1 MRTRNAL
8 SFGAALLVI
17 AGCNSGGGS
26 DRGGS
31 TAAPINSSTPGGVTS
46 GTTPG
51 GGIPGVNP
59 NQLTDTLVSSF
70 GQDELIHVDAATGQA
85 GNRWA
90 VGNGP
95 IDVANWANDVYVAN
109 TLSQDITVVDRL
121 ANNVVTSIDV
131 KPAQGN
137 TSITGLSFIDNLL
150 VPALGPVSRPL
161 GVAVTPLG
169 TKAFV
174 ANTIGLTSIN
184 TTTNQVGK
192 HMIGIGQINLAG
204 LISSPSTALNQFM
217 ASPFPGL
224 GVAKVACTNDVAVAT
239 CLITGKL
246 MRVDART
253 DTVID
258 YIDVGRAPVGVAIA
272 RNKAYVACALA
283 QETYI
288 VDLVTG
294 QVRGTIRGGMLPVDV
309 STNKAEDK
317 VYIAN
322 AFSGDISVVDTAA
335 DVIVDTLPAGLSITS
350 ILGQLGITLPA
361 TGGSSLGNLLNS
373 FLQGFTGGMGNPNSL
388 GAAIAGGS
396 GGLLSPANLINGV
409 LTGFLA
415 YLGVSQQAINGLN
428 LPAFGIWS
436 VAVADNPLFVCSANA
451 VMGDMAVTQ
460 TQTRSVNSLMGLT
473 GFGPADVSTV
483 WKR

>member
-8 SFGAALLVI
+8 SFGVTLLLI

-26 DRGGS
+26 DRGAS

-46 GTTPG
+46 GTP
-51 GGIPGVNP
+51 GGIPGTNP
-59 NQLTDTLVSSF
+59 YQLTDALVSSF
-70 GQDELIHVDAATGQA
+70 TMDEVMHVDAATGQA
-85 GNRWA
+85 GNHWA

-95 IDVANWANDVYVAN
+95 IDVANWGNDVYVAN
-109 TLSQDITVVDRL
+109 TLSQDLTVVDRL
-121 ANNVVTSIDV
+121 ANNVVTTIDL
-131 KPAQGN
+131 KPASGN
-137 TSITGLSFIDNLL
+137 TTITGLGFIDNLL
-150 VPALGPVSRPL
+150 VPVLGPVSRPL

-174 ANTIGLTSIN
+174 ANTIGLTAVN
-184 TTTNQVGK
+184 TTTNQVTKTMVGL
-192 HMIGIGQINLAG
+192 GQINIAN
-204 LISSPSTALNQFM
+204 LISNPSTALNQFM

-239 CLITGKL
+239 CLLTGKL

-272 RNKAYVACALA
+272 RNKAYVACALS
-283 QETYI
+283 QETSV
-288 VDLVTG
+288 VDLITG
-294 QVRGTIRGGMLPVDV
+294 QVITTIRGGMLPVDV
-309 STNKAEDK
+309 AANQAEDK
-317 VYIAN
+317 IYIAN

-335 DVIVDTLPAGLSITS
+335 DVIVDTLPAGLSISS

-361 TGGSSLGNLLNS
+361 TGGSSLTSLLNA
-373 FLQGFTGGMGNPNSL
+373 FLQGFTGGMGNPSSL
-388 GAAIAGGS
+388 GSVIAGGS
-396 GGLLSPANLINGV
+396 GSLLSPANLINGV
-409 LTGFLA
+409 LTGFLS

-428 LPAFGIWS
+428 LPAFGVWS
-436 VAVADNPLFVCSANA
+436 VAVAHNPLFVCSANA
-451 VMGDMAVTQ
+451 LMGDMAVTQ